1 VVYTVTG
8 GADRFT
14 LWKVSIDGGQPV
26 RLTEKL
32 SLQSS
37 ISPDGKQIACGYRP
51 DARSPWRLV
60 LFAIDGGQPQQ
71 SFEVAATV
79 ELPMVMRWT
88 PDGRAVT
95 YIDTRNGVSN
105 LWLQPISGG
114 PAKQL
119 TNWTEQQIFSF
130 AWSRDGK
137 RIIAA
142 RGSRKDDIV
151 LIRDAR

>member
-51 DARSPWRLV
+51 DTRSPWKLVYSRSMVVSRSNRLKS
-60 LFAIDGGQPQQ
+60 PR
-71 SFEVAATV
+71 
-79 ELPMVMRWT
+79 P
-88 PDGRAVT
+88 
-95 YIDTRNGVSN
+95 
-105 LWLQPISGG
+105 
-114 PAKQL
+114 
-119 TNWTEQQIFSF
+119 
-130 AWSRDGK
+130 
-137 RIIAA
+137 
-142 RGSRKDDIV
+142 
-151 LIRDAR
+151 